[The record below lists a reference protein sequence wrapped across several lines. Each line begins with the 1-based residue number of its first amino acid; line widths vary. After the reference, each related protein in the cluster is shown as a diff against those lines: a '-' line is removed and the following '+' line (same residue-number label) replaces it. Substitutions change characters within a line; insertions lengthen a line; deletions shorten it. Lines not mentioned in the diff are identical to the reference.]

1 MHLNQPTAKPTVA
14 HTSELNLLQLMH
26 LNHIPAPIDASLL
39 AMPPPILDSEGG
51 GGGLAPH
58 GIAGGSSSGGGQL
71 GTRRGY
77 NGQGPEVLSFLALLV
92 QKYKY

>member
-1 MHLNQPTAKPTVA
+1 MHLNQPTAKATAA
-14 HTSELNLLQLMH
+14 HTPELKLLQLMH
-26 LNHIPAPIDASLL
+26 LNHIPAPFDASLL
-39 AMPPPILDSEGG
+39 AMPPSILDSEGG

-77 NGQGPEVLSFLALLV
+77 NRQGPEVLSFLALLI